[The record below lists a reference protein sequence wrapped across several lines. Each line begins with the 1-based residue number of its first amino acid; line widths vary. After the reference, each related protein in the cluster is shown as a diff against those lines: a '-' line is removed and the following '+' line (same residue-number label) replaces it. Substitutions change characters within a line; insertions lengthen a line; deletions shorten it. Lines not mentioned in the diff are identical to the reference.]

1 MQSEENKSR
10 MTKQKALILEVLKG
24 LTTHPSAD
32 ELYLLIKDRMPNISL
47 GTIYRNLENLS
58 KSGKIRK
65 LEMAGAQ
72 KRFDGRIDE
81 HLHVRCIG
89 CGAVA
94 DLTDSVLPNIEAGTL
109 EESDYEI
116 LGYSLEFSGLCP
128 KCKKDKKLN

>member
-1 MQSEENKSR
+1 MKKQEDKTRS
-10 MTKQKALILEVLKG
+10 TKQKTLILEVLRG
-24 LTTHPSAD
+24 LTTHPTAD
-32 ELYLLIKDRMPNISL
+32 ELYLLLRNKMPNISL

-58 KSGKIRK
+58 KSGKICK
-65 LEMAGAQ
+65 LEMAGTQ

-94 DLTDSVLPNIEAGTL
+94 DLADEVLPNIEDRL
-109 EESDYEI
+109 LKESDYEI

-128 KCKKDKKLN
+128 ECKKDKKLN